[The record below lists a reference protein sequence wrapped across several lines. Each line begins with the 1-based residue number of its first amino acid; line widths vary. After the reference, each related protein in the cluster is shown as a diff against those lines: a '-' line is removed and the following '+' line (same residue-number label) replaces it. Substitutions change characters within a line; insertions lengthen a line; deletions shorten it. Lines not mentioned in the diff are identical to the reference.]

1 MPKAKD
7 LHSLNEEA
15 WSLRSSDRSR
25 SHELATEALQLAEES
40 RNRNE
45 AMQARLTL
53 ASGANFRMELDLA
66 EKLLEEI
73 DVQVREETPRPI
85 IARLM
90 HQRCYLCFQ
99 RAEFQDV
106 LRVGQEMLDL
116 INGKGLHDERAWVLT
131 TMGIVHQRMGQSH
144 LALNSYRQAEELLKK
159 VGDRSQLSN
168 VKMSIGTALGELE
181 KKAEAQA
188 MFKEALNLRLSIG
201 GDFHAGMIIGNMA
214 KIYYQTGDHAK
225 ALLRWT
231 EAVKLLRKAGG
242 MPYWAFSVAG
252 RADTLRALGRLKEA
266 ETELTEVLEESEN
279 IPPLILINVKMTLA
293 RVHVD
298 SLRWEDA
305 LITLREAEELVS
317 ESTDH
322 SQLFDLYTIFH
333 QVFKALG
340 LTTEALEHHEKMYF
354 HRERHLNDM
363 SLKRL
368 AEWEA
373 LYDLQR
379 TRDRDQKLLEKT
391 KTMQEQ
397 LAEVTNERDALL
409 SRISKCDTLMEEML
423 GMIPAKGKGRMERL
437 IRSAQKM
444 EQDQTSDA
452 MLHACFS
459 EAHPTL
465 TQAEL
470 RTCGMIVRGW
480 STKEMA
486 DHSGTSIKGIE
497 KHRASIRKKAELPRS
512 VSLSVYLAGLG
523 RLA

>member
-1 MPKAKD
+1 MPNSND
-7 LHSLNEEA
+7 LHKLNEEA
-15 WSLRSSDRSR
+15 WTLRSSDRSR
-25 SHELATEALQLAEES
+25 AHELATEALQLAEDS
-40 RNRNE
+40 RSRNE

-66 EKLLEEI
+66 TQLLEEVEVHLH
-73 DVQVREETPRPI
+73 DDSPRQI
-85 IARLM
+85 LARHK
-90 HQRCYLCFQ
+90 HQRCYLHFQ
-99 RAEFQDV
+99 RAEFPEV
-106 LRVGQEMLDL
+106 LSVGQEMLDL

-131 TMGIVHQRMGQSH
+131 TMGIVHQRMGRSH

-188 MFKEALNLRLSIG
+188 MFQEALNLRLSIG

-242 MPYWAFSVAG
+242 MPYWAYSVAG
-252 RADTLRALGRLKEA
+252 RADTLRAMGRLKEA
-266 ETELTEVLEESEN
+266 EADLNEVLKESDS
-279 IPPLILINVKMTLA
+279 ITDLILINVKISLA
-293 RVHVD
+293 RVYAD
-298 SLRWEDA
+298 SNRWEDA
-305 LITLREAEELVS
+305 LNTLREAEALVT
-317 ESTDH
+317 ESTEH

-333 QVFKALG
+333 LVFKSIG
-340 LTTEALEHHEKMYF
+340 LTTEALECHEKMYY
-354 HRERHLNDM
+354 HRERHLNEL

-391 KTMQEQ
+391 TAIQEN
-397 LAEVTNERDALL
+397 LAAVTNERDALL
-409 SRISKCDTLMEEML
+409 SRIAKCDTVIDELL
-423 GMIPAKGKGRMERL
+423 GMIPAKAKGRMERL
-437 IRSAQKM
+437 IRSAQKTN
-444 EQDQTSDA
+444 QDDTSDVVLQA
-452 MLHACFS
+452 RFS

-465 TQAEL
+465 SQAEL
-470 RTCGMIVRGW
+470 RTCTMIVRGW

-486 DHSGTSIKGIE
+486 DHSGLSIKGIE

-512 VSLSVYLAGLG
+512 VSLSVYLTGLA
-523 RLA
+523 RRV

>member
-1 MPKAKD
+1 MSKAKD

-15 WSLRSSDRSR
+15 WSLRSSDRSH

-66 EKLLEEI
+66 AQLLDEV
-73 DVQVREETPRPI
+73 DVHIHDESPRHL

-90 HQRCYLCFQ
+90 HQRCYLHFQ

-106 LRVGQEMLDL
+106 LKVGQEMLDFT
-116 INGKGLHDERAWVLT
+116 NGKGLYDERAWVLT

-144 LALNSYRQAEELLKK
+144 LALNCYREAETLLKK

-181 KKAEAQA
+181 KKAEAQE

-242 MPYWAFSVAG
+242 MPYWAYSVAG
-252 RADTLRALGRLKEA
+252 RADTLRAMGRLKEA
-266 ETELTEVLEESEN
+266 EAELNSVLQESEG
-279 IPPLILINVKMTLA
+279 IPDLILINVKISLA
-293 RVHVD
+293 RVYAD
-298 SLRWEDA
+298 SMRWEDA
-305 LITLREAEELVS
+305 LNYLREAEALVS
-317 ESTDH
+317 ESTEH

-333 QVFKALG
+333 LVFKALG
-340 LTTEALEHHEKMYF
+340 LTTEALEHHERMYF
-354 HRERHLNDM
+354 HRERHLNEL

-379 TRDRDQKLLEKT
+379 TRERDQKLVQKT
-391 KTMQEQ
+391 KAMQEQ

-423 GMIPAKGKGRMERL
+423 GMIPLKAKGRMERL
-437 IRSAQKM
+437 IRNAKKM
-444 EQDQTSDA
+444 EQDHASDS
-452 MLHACFS
+452 MI
-459 EAHPTL
+459 EARIAQVHPTL
-465 TQAEL
+465 TKAEL
-470 RTCGMIVRGW
+470 RTCVMVINGW
-480 STKEMA
+480 SSKEMA
-486 DHSGTSIKGIE
+486 DRSNSSLKAIE
-497 KHRASIRKKAELPRS
+497 KHRSSIRKKAAIPRS
-512 VSLSVYLAGLG
+512 VSLTVYLSGLTN
-523 RLA
+523 LA